1 MRNRAQPP
9 TACLLFNQRYFQKA
23 RAGQRVRVSP
33 QTDLSCLLKD
43 QKDADTLKVVE
54 TSNKDDGR
62 TVEKI
67 KGVNLIRK
75 EAGCRCRP
83 HVSEERSQ
91 ISSARGKLHFF
102 HRLLLPLGSLAY
114 RKVSFG
120 VW

>member
-1 MRNRAQPP
+1 MRNRARPP

-23 RAGQRVRVSP
+23 RAGQRVRISP

-43 QKDADTLKVVE
+43 QKDVDRLKVVE

-83 HVSEERSQ
+83 HASEERSQ
-91 ISSARGKLHFF
+91 ISSARESSISFIGSS
-102 HRLLLPLGSLAY
+102 LPLGALAY